1 MRKKTTRSFWR
12 AWKNV
17 LFPSRTLFW
26 IIYMRRRFCFI
37 FTIMVVELELDTP
50 LFLLFFTGFTI

>member
-1 MRKKTTRSFWR
+1 MKRSFWG

-26 IIYMRRRFCFI
+26 IIYMRRRFCFT

-50 LFLLFFTGFTI
+50 SSYCVTDLRYNPF